1 MITISNN
8 KQLIASTN
16 YWHSDYAKNG
26 KYFLSWNAGTARLL
40 MPNICINHL
49 NEMKTAEY
57 VIISRGFWSAQ
68 GTDGLELLFE
78 DNSDNPFLLTIAS
91 EQTDRTLPDDNQG
104 GGFEV
109 VVWTDKGIQLT
120 LPGKYRRVEILPCM
134 EEWKEQ

>member
-40 MPNICINHL
+40 MPSICINHL
-49 NEMKTAEY
+49 NQMKTAEY
-57 VIISRGFWSAQ
+57 VIISKGFWPAQ
-68 GTDGLELLFE
+68 GAVGIELLFE
-78 DNSDNPFLLTIAS
+78 DNTESPFLLVITS
-91 EQTDRTLPDDNQG
+91 EQTDRILSDNDQG

-109 VVWTDKGIQLT
+109 VLWTDKGIQLT
-120 LPGKYRRVEILPCM
+120 LPGKYRRVARLPCM